1 MTIKDKTI
9 FLTAEDVAQASEYRK
24 SEIQEALEL
33 AGYTVVFEEA

>member
-9 FLTAEDVAQASEYRK
+9 ILTAADVSQISEYRK

-33 AGYTVVFEEA
+33 AGYTVVFEA